1 MAGHSFL
8 AAPMAPRCLGYQS
21 ETDRLIPVNL
31 RRREEG
37 RGGQEMGWRPYLIT
51 HDDSGNQHFFGRAF
65 TLNPPELERC
75 LTARTK
81 ATVPVH
87 LFGQPADMDPIL
99 QFARANELF
108 VIEDAAQAHGAL
120 YKGRNA
126 GAIGDACCF
135 SFYPGKVLGAGE
147 ILSTPRVHSRS
158 QRI

>member
-1 MAGHSFL
+1 
-8 AAPMAPRCLGYQS
+8 QS

-37 RGGQEMGWRPYLIT
+37 RGGQEMGWRPYLRT

-108 VIEDAAQAHGAL
+108 VIEDVFFFKQKTAYDLGLGIPAEPLFRSSSVRLKPLNCSRLPCVYAQETL
-120 YKGRNA
+120 
-126 GAIGDACCF
+126 
-135 SFYPGKVLGAGE
+135 
-147 ILSTPRVHSRS
+147 T
-158 QRI
+158 